1 MSYRRAV
8 SWLRSHLLRAV
19 ALALLISQATALR
32 AQTEVPLRA
41 QTESPLRAVAVSPG
55 IWALV
60 GPIGGPSRDN
70 QALNATYGVLATPE
84 GTILIDSGASA
95 QGARL
100 LADMAR
106 QLTGQPVR
114 WVINTGS
121 QHHRW
126 LGNEHLRQSG
136 AQIIAH
142 RRTVQTQRAGAAA
155 QIAELTTLLGDRF
168 EGTLALHAERSV
180 DGARSEL
187 TIGGLR
193 IDLLDLG
200 DAHFPGDVVVWLPA
214 SRTAFSGDLVY
225 VERLLS
231 LAPLSN
237 GRSWLAAFERLAALA
252 PARIVPGHGAPTD
265 LATAQA
271 QTGDYLRFV
280 VNGVARYAKEM
291 AGVEAALA
299 ELGAA
304 PAFAQLANFAQ
315 LHRANINRAYLR
327 AEAGD

>member
-1 MSYRRAV
+1 MTLWRSNVVRA
-8 SWLRSHLLRAV
+8 LLLV
-19 ALALLISQATALR
+19 ALAWLLSLALPALAQSTALR
-32 AQTEVPLRA
+32 AE
-41 QTESPLRAVAVSPG
+41 AVAPG
-55 IWALV
+55 VWALV
-60 GPIGGPSRDN
+60 GPLAGPSRDN
-70 QALNATYGVLATPE
+70 HALNATYGVLATPQ

-100 LADMAR
+100 LAGMAQ

-126 LGNEHLRQSG
+126 LGNAELHQSG

-155 QIAELTTLLGDRF
+155 QIGELTALLGDRF
-168 EGTLALHAERSV
+168 AGTEALHAERLL

-187 TIGGLR
+187 TLGGVR
-193 IDLLDLG
+193 IDVLDLG
-200 DAHFPGDVVVWLPA
+200 DAHFPGDVTVWLPA
-214 SRTAFSGDLVY
+214 SRIAFSGDLVY

-231 LAPLSN
+231 LAPASN

-265 LATAQA
+265 VATAQA
-271 QTGDYLRFV
+271 QTGDYLRLV
-280 VNGVARYAKEM
+280 VNGVVRHAKEM

-304 PAFAQLANFAQ
+304 PAFAHLANFAQ
-315 LHRANINRAYLR
+315 LHRANVNRAYLR